1 MRGMVKAGGAH
12 ANYQA
17 VREYQTARAH
27 NSGVLTTDLSVGR
40 NFNSRQPK
48 SSLCMDNT
56 GCLITESQNDL
67 ITNFLAQ
74 YPKGK
79 VQQEMVDSG
88 KRNDLSV
95 NRT

>member
-1 MRGMVKAGGAH
+1 MHGQHRLL
-12 ANYQA
+12 NYK
-17 VREYQTARAH
+17 
-27 NSGVLTTDLSVGR
+27 
-40 NFNSRQPK
+40 K
-48 SSLCMDNT
+48 S
-56 GCLITESQNDL
+56 I

>member
-1 MRGMVKAGGAH
+1 MHVTTEVADVRATYREEQLVKNGGTH

-40 NFNSRQPK
+40 NFNGRQPK

-56 GCLITESQNDL
+56 GCLITKSQ
-67 ITNFLAQ
+67 
-74 YPKGK
+74 
-79 VQQEMVDSG
+79 
-88 KRNDLSV
+88 
-95 NRT
+95 